1 MQLANTP
8 VFTLSNRALP
18 ASHVITVTSFEY
30 HSTKHFGESCSHDNH
45 PSLEPHKLQLLGF
58 DLSCKPH
65 NVWHRCC
72 HFWLISH
79 PVYDLFCSFYADFGP
94 LNLAHVY
101 RYCCKVNKKLK
112 VSFRL
117 VSLPCPNITSRVWLH
132 RLGWCTYY
140 VNVIHP
146 LSAWSICTYSR
157 CIISELNNRYSRSH
171 PGLWVRLWFSMMPY
185 LWLPI
190 L

>member
-1 MQLANTP
+1 MLNWFTKKPGILPKKSILEVVQTITFYFHGSKMFNGKNVFQCVSEIAKDTEWVVKELNSWWGLAVQLANTP
-8 VFTLSNRALP
+8 VFIRSNRVLP
-18 ASHVITVTSFEY
+18 TSHIIFVTSVKY
-30 HSTKHFGESCSHDNH
+30 HSTKHFGESSSHGNH

-79 PVYDLFCSFYADFGP
+79 PVYDFFCSFYADFGP

-117 VSLPCPNITSRVWLH
+117 VTLPFP
-132 RLGWCTYY
+132 
-140 VNVIHP
+140 
-146 LSAWSICTYSR
+146 
-157 CIISELNNRYSRSH
+157 
-171 PGLWVRLWFSMMPY
+171 
-185 LWLPI
+185 
-190 L
+190 